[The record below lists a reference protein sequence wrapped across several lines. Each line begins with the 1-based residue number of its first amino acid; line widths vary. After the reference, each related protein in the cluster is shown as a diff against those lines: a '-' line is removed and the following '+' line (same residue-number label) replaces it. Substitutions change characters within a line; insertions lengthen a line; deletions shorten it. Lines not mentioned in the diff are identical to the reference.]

1 MLRILRNESIISSKE
16 KTMYYLKKVIFTS
29 IVIGFGCFSELLLFA
44 FEYYENAIIYFP
56 ILGIL
61 TLYYVYL
68 IWKKRD
74 ISFEDILLLP
84 LLKKLGLFY
93 KTTEAISV
101 RKKLFYNVGG
111 LLVSMVVVFLIILVL
126 PSPNE
131 EEISIGNILL
141 LLPIIGWIIFFVK
154 EFGVKWINKST
165 EQTDCVNIQ
174 RVNVFSSVSE
184 VVSEKW
190 VIKEQRLF
198 SSEEVKA
205 VLDAVVV
212 SGKLGR
218 VVQFTLEGGYMA
230 YIPLEQ
236 SSTLTVGDKVDMKH
250 AKVLTLCKSGEKDIY
265 RILA

>member
-44 FEYYENAIIYFP
+44 FEYYENVIIYFP

-68 IWKKRD
+68 IWKKRG

-84 LLKKLGLFY
+84 LLKKLGLFC

-205 VLDAVVV
+205 VLDAIVV